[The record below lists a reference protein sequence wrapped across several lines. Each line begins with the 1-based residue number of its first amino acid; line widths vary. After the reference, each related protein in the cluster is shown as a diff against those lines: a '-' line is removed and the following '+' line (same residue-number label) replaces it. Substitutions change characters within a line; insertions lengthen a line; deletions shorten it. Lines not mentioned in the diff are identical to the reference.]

1 MVRLG
6 FIIGFIATIGVLL
19 SGLAAYRVHEQELTV
34 NGIAIARAIDVHA
47 SLVQDRLTERELLA
61 RVASGLFRT
70 PSVVKANMLQP
81 LRSSIYAFKTD
92 FVVAGWIA
100 RLKPAELD
108 AARAQLASAGF
119 PNPAIRSDDD
129 KPLGTGAPDQPI
141 DVLMDV
147 EPRNKETAGLAGRSY
162 DQHPILGPMLAQAMD
177 SGKPV
182 ASDPLPLLR
191 SDGPIGLVL
200 AAPVL
205 QEGEAQP
212 AGFVTFSYE
221 LAPLMLAND
230 DLSLFS
236 VVLRDPRNPEVE
248 LIANHQGSV
257 SSRLTAAD
265 GPPPSMVRTVT
276 FGGRD
281 WSLGYY
287 AKTNA
292 VKRAEETAVVVAAIG
307 LALTA
312 IICGLFGYVAYNNLR
327 LSREIQVRIGFERRL
342 TAVIDELN
350 HRVKNIL
357 AVIQSIVTRTLRHG
371 SDIDVARELL
381 IGRIHAMS
389 NVVSLLSESQWQGVK
404 LKGLFEAR
412 AIPHAERIAV
422 SGPDIAVSARAAQ
435 SLSLLFFELAS
446 HSDEGLSLVGK
457 HPHIVAHWDVTGE
470 EPDTIFHFR
479 WEEFNTSEATRR
491 ADSDFGLILLDR
503 VAPEALGGVSKRYF
517 TDVSYVYELTAPMET
532 VVDMTERDR
541 TEQFA
546 IAPRR
551 AAMTGQPSSLRK
563 QALPYHAMSE
573 VGKGWSDADYHNDWG
588 YGPACAGTTNINRSS
603 ASAATQ
609 STPQSKLEV
618 LRRLRSS
625 Q

>member
-6 FIIGFIATIGVLL
+6 FIIGFIVLIGTLL
-19 SGLAAYRVHEQELTV
+19 SGLAAYRVHDQEVTLD
-34 NGIAIARAIDVHA
+34 GIALARVIDLHA

-61 RVASGLFRT
+61 RVASGLFRA
-70 PSVVKANMLQP
+70 PSVINGTMLQP

-92 FVVAGWIA
+92 FVVASWIA
-100 RLKPAELD
+100 RLKSDELEAARTELARAGFSNPTVRNFDDQPLD
-108 AARAQLASAGF
+108 A
-119 PNPAIRSDDD
+119 RSLDE
-129 KPLGTGAPDQPI
+129 PI
-141 DVLMDV
+141 DVVMDV
-147 EPRNKETAGLAGRSY
+147 EPRNAETMAFPGRSF
-162 DQHPILGPMLAQAMD
+162 DRHPILGPMLARAMTD
-177 SGKPV
+177 GKPV
-182 ASDPLPLLR
+182 ASDPVPLLHP
-191 SDGPIGLVL
+191 GGTIGLIL

-205 QEGEAQP
+205 QEGAASP
-212 AGFVTFSYE
+212 AGFVTFSYD
-221 LAPLMLAND
+221 LAPLMLVND

-236 VVLRDPRNPEVE
+236 VVLKDPRGDE
-248 LIANHQGSV
+248 
-257 SSRLTAAD
+257 LTANDRGVVTSKTVTQDA
-265 GPPPSMVRTVT
+265 PPPSMIRTVT

-287 AKTNA
+287 AKTNVTKHA
-292 VKRAEETAVVVAAIG
+292 RQTAVIVAAMG
-307 LALTA
+307 LALTGIVA
-312 IICGLFGYVAYNNLR
+312 GLFGYVAYNNLR
-327 LSREIQVRIGFERRL
+327 LSREIEVRIGFERRL

-457 HPHIVAHWDVTGE
+457 HPHIVAHWEVSGE
-470 EPDTIFHFR
+470 EPDAIFHFR
-479 WEEFNTSEATRR
+479 WEEFNTSAATRR
-491 ADSDFGLILLDR
+491 EDSDFGLILLDR
-503 VAPEALGGVSKRYF
+503 VAPEALGGGSKRYF

-541 TEQFA
+541 TEQ
-546 IAPRR
+546 
-551 AAMTGQPSSLRK
+551 L
-563 QALPYHAMSE
+563 
-573 VGKGWSDADYHNDWG
+573 
-588 YGPACAGTTNINRSS
+588 
-603 ASAATQ
+603 
-609 STPQSKLEV
+609 STPAKPV
-618 LRRLRSS
+618 R
-625 Q
+625 

>member
-1 MVRLG
+1 MLRLG
-6 FIIGFIATIGVLL
+6 FTISAIALIGVLL
-19 SGLAAYRVHEQELTV
+19 SGLAAYRVHEQELTLD
-34 NGIAIARAIDVHA
+34 GIALARAIDVHA

-61 RVASGLFRT
+61 RVASGLFRA
-70 PSVVKANMLQP
+70 PSVIKANMLEP
-81 LRSSIYAFKTD
+81 LRTSIYAFKTD

-108 AARAQLASAGF
+108 PAQKELAAAGF
-119 PNPAIRSDDD
+119 PNSTVRNFDD
-129 KPLGTGAPDQPI
+129 KPLDTRALNQPI
-141 DVLMDV
+141 DVLMDL
-147 EPRNKETAGLAGRSY
+147 EPRNDTTKVFAGRAL
-162 DQHPILGPMLAQAMD
+162 DQHPVVGPMLSRAM
-177 SGKPV
+177 SEGKPI
-182 ASDPLPLLR
+182 ASDPFNLLR
-191 SDGPIGLVL
+191 PNGPIGLLL
-200 AAPVL
+200 AAPVV
-205 QEGEAQP
+205 QEGATSP

-221 LAPLMLAND
+221 LAPLMLTND

-236 VVLRDPRNPEVE
+236 VVLKDPRKVDGE
-248 LIANHQGSV
+248 LIANDRGVV
-257 SSRLTAAD
+257 SARTAAAD
-265 GPPPSMVRTVT
+265 GPAPSAMRTVT
-276 FGGRD
+276 FGNRD

-292 VKRAEETAVVVAAIG
+292 AKRAEQTAAIVGAIG
-307 LALTA
+307 LALTG
-312 IICGLFGYVAYNNLR
+312 IICGLFGYVVYNNVR
-327 LSREIQVRIGFERRL
+327 LQREIQVRIGFERRL

-412 AIPHAERIAV
+412 AIPHADRIAV

-457 HPHIVAHWDVTGE
+457 HPNIVAKWEVTGD
-470 EPDTIFHFR
+470 EPSRTFTFR
-479 WEEFNTSEATRR
+479 WEEFNTSQATRR

-503 VAPEALGGVSKRYF
+503 VAPEALGGTAKRYF
-517 TDVSYVYELTAPMET
+517 TEVSYVYELTAPMET

-541 TEQFA
+541 TGQI
-546 IAPRR
+546 IAPV
-551 AAMTGQPSSLRK
+551 K
-563 QALPYHAMSE
+563 
-573 VGKGWSDADYHNDWG
+573 
-588 YGPACAGTTNINRSS
+588 
-603 ASAATQ
+603 
-609 STPQSKLEV
+609 
-618 LRRLRSS
+618 
-625 Q
+625 

>member
-1 MVRLG
+1 LAFILYRFVAAPAHVRCFYYFFANFSFSSKRVVRLG
-6 FIIGFIATIGVLL
+6 FIIGFIALVGVLL
-19 SGLAAYRVHEQELTV
+19 SGLAAYRVHDQELTV
-34 NGIAIARAIDVHA
+34 ERIALARAIDIHA

-61 RVASGLFRT
+61 RVASGLFRA
-70 PSVVKANMLQP
+70 PSVIKGNMLQP

-92 FVVAGWIA
+92 FVVANWIA
-100 RLKPAELD
+100 RLKPNELE
-108 AARAQLASAGF
+108 AARAELASAGF
-119 PNPAIRSDDD
+119 PNPTIRSFNDQPLDPRSLD
-129 KPLGTGAPDQPI
+129 KPI

-147 EPRNKETAGLAGRSY
+147 EPRNAETMVFPGRSLN
-162 DQHPILGPMLAQAMD
+162 QHPVLGPMLGRAMTE
-177 SGKPV
+177 GKPI
-182 ASDPLPLLR
+182 ASDPIPLLR
-191 SDGPIGLVL
+191 PNGPIGLVL
-200 AAPVL
+200 AAPVMPD
-205 QEGEAQP
+205 GASSP

-221 LAPLMLAND
+221 LAPLMLTND

-236 VVLRDPRNPEVE
+236 VVLKDPRSPEVE
-248 LIANHQGSV
+248 LIANDQGIV
-257 SSRLTAAD
+257 RSRTVRQGGAT
-265 GPPPSMVRTVT
+265 PSMVRTVT

-292 VKRAEETAVVVAAIG
+292 AMRAQQTAAIVAAIG
-307 LALTA
+307 LALTG

-371 SDIDVARELL
+371 SDVDVARELL

-412 AIPHAERIAV
+412 AIPHAERIAM

-457 HPHIVAHWDVTGE
+457 HPHIVAHWEVTGE
-470 EPDTIFHFR
+470 DSDPTFHFR
-479 WEEFNTSEATRR
+479 WEEFNTSAATRR
-491 ADSDFGLILLDR
+491 EDSDFGVILLDR

-541 TEQFA
+541 TEQLS
-546 IAPRR
+546 APLKSVR
-551 AAMTGQPSSLRK
+551 
-563 QALPYHAMSE
+563 
-573 VGKGWSDADYHNDWG
+573 
-588 YGPACAGTTNINRSS
+588 
-603 ASAATQ
+603 
-609 STPQSKLEV
+609 
-618 LRRLRSS
+618 
-625 Q
+625 

>member
-1 MVRLG
+1 VLRLG
-6 FIIGFIATIGVLL
+6 FTIGLIALIGVLL
-19 SGLAAYRVHEQELTV
+19 SGLAAYRVHEQELTLD
-34 NGIAIARAIDVHA
+34 GIALARAIDVHA

-61 RVASGLFRT
+61 RVSSGLFRA
-70 PSVVKANMLQP
+70 PSVVKANMLEP

-92 FVVAGWIA
+92 FVIASWIA

-108 AARAQLASAGF
+108 AAQKELAAAGF
-119 PNPAIRSDDD
+119 PNPTIRSFDD
-129 KPLGTGAPDQPI
+129 KPIDVRAITQPL
-141 DVLMDV
+141 DVLMDL
-147 EPRNKETAGLAGRSY
+147 EPRNATTRAFAGRVL
-162 DQHPILGPMLAQAMD
+162 DGNPVVGPMLARAMAE
-177 SGKPV
+177 SKPIS
-182 ASDPLPLLR
+182 SDPFPLQGAN
-191 SDGPIGLVL
+191 GPIGLAL
-200 AAPVL
+200 TAPVI
-205 QEGEAQP
+205 QEGATSP

-221 LAPLMLAND
+221 LAPLMLTND

-236 VVLRDPRNPEVE
+236 VVLKDPRRADGE
-248 LIANHQGSV
+248 LIANDRGVV
-257 SSRLTAAD
+257 SSRTAAAA
-265 GPPPSMVRTVT
+265 GPAPSAMRTVT
-276 FGGRD
+276 FGNRD

-292 VKRAEETAVVVAAIG
+292 AKRAQQTAAIVGAIG
-307 LALTA
+307 LALTG
-312 IICGLFGYVAYNNLR
+312 IICGLFGYVVYNNVR

-381 IGRIHAMS
+381 IGRIHAMA

-412 AIPHAERIAV
+412 AIPHADRIAV
-422 SGPDIAVSARAAQ
+422 NGPDIAVSARAAQ

-457 HPHIVAHWDVTGE
+457 HPHIVAKWEVTGE
-470 EPDTIFHFR
+470 NPNRTFTFR

-503 VAPEALGGVSKRYF
+503 VAPEALGGTAKRYF

-532 VVDMTERDR
+532 VVDMTERGR
-541 TEQFA
+541 TGE
-546 IAPRR
+546 ITAP
-551 AAMTGQPSSLRK
+551 LK
-563 QALPYHAMSE
+563 
-573 VGKGWSDADYHNDWG
+573 
-588 YGPACAGTTNINRSS
+588 
-603 ASAATQ
+603 
-609 STPQSKLEV
+609 
-618 LRRLRSS
+618 
-625 Q
+625 

>member
-6 FIIGFIATIGVLL
+6 FIIGFIALIGVLL
-19 SGLAAYRVHEQELTV
+19 SGLAAYRVHDQELTV
-34 NGIAIARAIDVHA
+34 DGIALARAIDVHA

-61 RVASGLFRT
+61 RVASGLFRS
-70 PSVVKANMLQP
+70 PSVMKANMLQP

-92 FVVAGWIA
+92 FVVASWIA
-100 RLKPAELD
+100 RLKPNELD
-108 AARAQLASAGF
+108 AARAELASTGF
-119 PNPAIRSDDD
+119 PNPVIRNYDDRPLDLRALD
-129 KPLGTGAPDQPI
+129 KPI

-147 EPRNKETAGLAGRSY
+147 EPRNAETMASPGRSFS
-162 DQHPILGPMLAQAMD
+162 QHSILGPMLARAM
-177 SGKPV
+177 SEGKPV
-182 ASDPLPLLR
+182 ASDPGPLLR
-191 SDGPIGLVL
+191 PNGPVGLVL

-205 QEGEAQP
+205 QEGATSP
-212 AGFVTFSYE
+212 AGFVMFSYE
-221 LAPLMLAND
+221 LAPLMLTND

-236 VVLRDPRNPEVE
+236 VVLKDPRNADSE
-248 LIANHQGSV
+248 LIANDQGV
-257 SSRLTAAD
+257 VTSRGIKLEDPA
-265 GPPPSMVRTVT
+265 PSMVRTVL

-292 VKRAEETAVVVAAIG
+292 AIRAQQTAIVVAAIG
-307 LALTA
+307 FALTS

-457 HPHIVAHWDVTGE
+457 HPHIVAHWDVSGV

-491 ADSDFGLILLDR
+491 ADSDFGVILLDR
-503 VAPEALGGVSKRYF
+503 VAPEALGGIAKRYF

-532 VVDMTERDR
+532 VVDMSERDR

-546 IAPRR
+546 APVKRGR
-551 AAMTGQPSSLRK
+551 
-563 QALPYHAMSE
+563 
-573 VGKGWSDADYHNDWG
+573 
-588 YGPACAGTTNINRSS
+588 
-603 ASAATQ
+603 
-609 STPQSKLEV
+609 
-618 LRRLRSS
+618 
-625 Q
+625 

>member
-6 FIIGFIATIGVLL
+6 FIIGFIALVGVLL
-19 SGLAAYRVHEQELTV
+19 SGLAAYRVHDQELTV
-34 NGIAIARAIDVHA
+34 DGIALARAIDVHA

-61 RVASGLFRT
+61 RVASGLFRA
-70 PSVVKANMLQP
+70 PSVIKANMLEP

-92 FVVAGWIA
+92 FVVATWIA
-100 RLKPAELD
+100 RLQPGEFD
-108 AARAQLASAGF
+108 AARAELKAAGF
-119 PNPAIRSDDD
+119 ADTVIRGYDDQ
-129 KPLGTGAPDQPI
+129 PLDTRALDQPI

-147 EPRNKETAGLAGRSY
+147 EPRNAETMAFPGRSL
-162 DQHPILGPMLAQAMD
+162 DLQPILGPMLARAMAD
-177 SGKPV
+177 GKPV

-191 SDGPIGLVL
+191 SDGPVGLVL

-205 QEGEAQP
+205 QEGGAEP
-212 AGFVTFSYE
+212 AGFVTFSYD
-221 LAPLMLAND
+221 LSSLMLTND

-236 VVLRDPRNPEVE
+236 VVLKDPRDPDSE
-248 LIANHQGSV
+248 LIANQQGAVMSRPASSQGS
-257 SSRLTAAD
+257 A
-265 GPPPSMVRTVT
+265 PSMLRTVT

-292 VKRAEETAVVVAAIG
+292 TLRAQQTSAVVAAIG

-371 SDIDVARELL
+371 SDIDIARELL

-446 HSDEGLSLVGK
+446 HTDEGLSLVGK
-457 HPHIVAHWDVTGE
+457 HPHIVAHWEVTGE
-470 EPDTIFHFR
+470 EPETVFHFR
-479 WEEFNTSEATRR
+479 WEEFNTSAATRR
-491 ADSDFGLILLDR
+491 ADSDFGVILLDR

-517 TDVSYVYELTAPMET
+517 TEVSYVYELTAPMET
-532 VVDMTERDR
+532 VIDMTERDR

-546 IAPRR
+546 IPPR
-551 AAMTGQPSSLRK
+551 K
-563 QALPYHAMSE
+563 
-573 VGKGWSDADYHNDWG
+573 GK
-588 YGPACAGTTNINRSS
+588 
-603 ASAATQ
+603 
-609 STPQSKLEV
+609 
-618 LRRLRSS
+618 
-625 Q
+625 

>member
-6 FIIGFIATIGVLL
+6 FIIGFIALVGVLL
-19 SGLAAYRVHEQELTV
+19 SGLAAYRVHDQELTLD
-34 NGIAIARAIDVHA
+34 GIAMARAIDVHA

-61 RVASGLFRT
+61 RVASGLFHA
-70 PSVVKANMLQP
+70 PSVIKADMLQP
-81 LRSSIYAFKTD
+81 LRTSIYAFKTD
-92 FVVAGWIA
+92 FVVASWIA
-100 RLKPAELD
+100 RLKPNELD
-108 AARAQLASAGF
+108 AARAELTKAGF
-119 PNPAIRSDDD
+119 PNPTIRGYDDSPRD
-129 KPLGTGAPDQPI
+129 TRALTQPI

-147 EPRNKETAGLAGRSY
+147 EPRNDQTMAFPGRSL
-162 DQHPILGPMLAQAMD
+162 DQSPILGPMFAQAMAG
-177 SGKPV
+177 GKPV
-182 ASDPLPLLR
+182 ASDPIVPR
-191 SDGPIGLVL
+191 RGGPIGLVL

-205 QEGEAQP
+205 QDGASTP

-221 LAPLMLAND
+221 LAPLMLTND

-236 VVLRDPRNPEVE
+236 VVLKDPRTPNGE
-248 LIANHQGSV
+248 LIANDQGVV
-257 SSRLTAAD
+257 SSRIADAA
-265 GPPPSMVRTVT
+265 GPPPSATRIVT

-292 VKRAEETAVVVAAIG
+292 VKRAQQTAAIVAAIG
-307 LALTA
+307 LALTG
-312 IICGLFGYVAYNNLR
+312 IVCGLFGYVAYNNLR

-412 AIPHAERIAV
+412 AIPHSDRIAI

-457 HPHIVAHWDVTGE
+457 HPHIVAHWEVTGE
-470 EPDTIFHFR
+470 APDAIFHFR
-479 WEEFNTSEATRR
+479 WEEFNTSAATRR
-491 ADSDFGLILLDR
+491 ADTDFGVILLDR
-503 VAPEALGGVSKRYF
+503 VAPEALGGTSQRYF
-517 TDVSYVYELTAPMET
+517 TDVSYVYELTAPMVT

-541 TEQFA
+541 TEQLS
-546 IAPRR
+546 AP
-551 AAMTGQPSSLRK
+551 LK
-563 QALPYHAMSE
+563 
-573 VGKGWSDADYHNDWG
+573 
-588 YGPACAGTTNINRSS
+588 S
-603 ASAATQ
+603 A
-609 STPQSKLEV
+609 
-618 LRRLRSS
+618 R
-625 Q
+625 

>member
-6 FIIGFIATIGVLL
+6 FIIGFIALIGVLL
-19 SGLAAYRVHEQELTV
+19 SGLAAYRVHDQELTLE
-34 NGIAIARAIDVHA
+34 GIAMARAIDVHA

-61 RVASGLFRT
+61 RVASGLFHA
-70 PSVVKANMLQP
+70 PSVIKADMLQP
-81 LRSSIYAFKTD
+81 LRASIYAFKTD
-92 FVVAGWIA
+92 FVVASWIA
-100 RLKPAELD
+100 RLKPTELD
-108 AARAQLASAGF
+108 AARAELVKAGF
-119 PNPAIRSDDD
+119 PDPTIRSYNDSPRDTRS
-129 KPLGTGAPDQPI
+129 LTQPI
-141 DVLMDV
+141 DVVMDV
-147 EPRNKETAGLAGRSY
+147 EPRNDKTMTFPGRSL
-162 DQHPILGPMLAQAMD
+162 DQNPILGSMFTQAMAG
-177 SGKPV
+177 GKPV
-182 ASDPLPLLR
+182 ASDPISLTRP
-191 SDGPIGLVL
+191 DGPVGIVL

-205 QEGEAQP
+205 QDGGTAP

-221 LAPLMLAND
+221 LAPLMLTND

-236 VVLRDPRNPEVE
+236 VVLKDPRTANSE
-248 LIANHQGSV
+248 LIANDQGIV
-257 SSRLTAAD
+257 ASRIANPE
-265 GPPPSMVRTVT
+265 GPAPSATRTVT

-281 WSLGYY
+281 WSLSYY

-292 VKRAEETAVVVAAIG
+292 VKRAEQTAAIVASIG
-307 LALTA
+307 LALTG

-371 SDIDVARELL
+371 ADIDVARELL

-422 SGPDIAVSARAAQ
+422 SGPDISVSARAAQ

-457 HPHIVAHWDVTGE
+457 HPHIVAHWEVTGE
-470 EPDTIFHFR
+470 APEATFHFR
-479 WEEFNTSEATRR
+479 WEEFNTSAATRR
-491 ADSDFGLILLDR
+491 EDTDFGVILLDR
-503 VAPEALGGVSKRYF
+503 VAPEALGGTSQRYF

-541 TEQFA
+541 TEQFK
-546 IAPRR
+546 APVKR
-551 AAMTGQPSSLRK
+551 AR
-563 QALPYHAMSE
+563 
-573 VGKGWSDADYHNDWG
+573 
-588 YGPACAGTTNINRSS
+588 
-603 ASAATQ
+603 
-609 STPQSKLEV
+609 
-618 LRRLRSS
+618 
-625 Q
+625 